1 MYSRLGRPRWGSVAA
16 VTALTVDAA
25 SITLYCVRPQWFG
38 DARVAFRNPERRPEA
53 RPLFVAVACLAGLR
67 GLFHAW
73 LAASKRGADL
83 RRATLERCYAAH
95 ALACFVIAV
104 LAALAKTSA
113 ATPAIQLHR
122 FVLVVLGLI
131 AATFYR
137 YSWSFLQTRPPVERD
152 IFLMASDAVQAT
164 QDALRRLI
172 STHGEATSLIDVE
185 GAARPGAAVFGT
197 VRVGQELL
205 AVATGEYH
213 EREPKGA
220 VADPRRR
227 LLATTKVV
235 RPRGRRRSIK
245 NGPHER

>member
-1 MYSRLGRPRWGSVAA
+1 MAA

-95 ALACFVIAV
+95 ALACLVIAV

-152 IFLMASDAVQAT
+152 IFLMASETLQAT

-172 STHGEATSLIDVE
+172 STPGEATSLIDVE
-185 GAARPGAAVFGT
+185 APD
-197 VRVGQELL
+197 LSL
-205 AVATGEYH
+205 IH
-213 EREPKGA
+213 
-220 VADPRRR
+220 
-227 LLATTKVV
+227 
-235 RPRGRRRSIK
+235 I
-245 NGPHER
+245 